1 LFECLACA
9 EREGDPRAERGCILT
24 GTRGAVAQTLVALGA
39 DLGPLTTLRNLKHGL
54 RECIRLMSLENGRR
68 AAAKPAPGAKS

>member
-54 RECIRLMSLENGRR
+54 RECIRLMGQGDGRR
-68 AAAKPAPGAKS
+68 AAAGIAPGTRS